1 MRYICL
7 MAKVSIGLQG
17 WRFEES
23 EIFTEEGEFRPLAE
37 IPDDTRQRLVR
48 LTYLHGEP
56 CMACHCIYGD
66 EQKRRCNEAT
76 IVYGEPMAEVLLC
89 AEHEADFLYW
99 FREGDGADTAGTDGV
114 QTEFVNW
121 FTNGNRSPDNYDGIE
136 HVITDPDSLP
146 SPPDADELTR
156 RLNQEY
162 DGKRKRIDLRTGE
175 ISWVNGSGDTTN
187 EESSLDI
194 NREYPTT

>member
-1 MRYICL
+1 
-7 MAKVSIGLQG
+7 MAKVSIGLRG

-23 EIFTEEGEFRPLAE
+23 EVFTEEGEFRPLDE
-37 IPDDTRQRLVR
+37 IPDDTRQQLVR
-48 LTYLHGEP
+48 LTYLQGEP

-66 EQKRRCNEAT
+66 EEKHRCKEAT

-89 AEHEADFLYW
+89 NEHEADFLYW
-99 FREGDGADTAGTDGV
+99 FRERDGADTAGTDSV
-114 QTEFVNW
+114 QTGFRKW
-121 FTNGNRSPDNYDGIE
+121 FTNGNRSPDDYGGLE
-136 HVITDPDSLP
+136 HVATDPDSLP

-175 ISWVNGSGDTTN
+175 ISWINGSDETIDEG
-187 EESSLDI
+187 SPLDI
-194 NREYPTT
+194 TREYPTT

>member
-1 MRYICL
+1 
-7 MAKVSIGLQG
+7 MAKVSIGLRG

-23 EIFTEEGEFRPLAE
+23 EIFTEEGEFRPLDE

-48 LTYLHGEP
+48 LTYLQGEP

-66 EQKRRCNEAT
+66 EEKHRCKEAT

-89 AEHEADFLYW
+89 NEHEADFLYW
-99 FREGDGADTAGTDGV
+99 FRERDGADTAGTDSV
-114 QTEFVNW
+114 QTGFKRW
-121 FTNGNRSPDNYDGIE
+121 FTNGNRSPDDYGGLE
-136 HVITDPDSLP
+136 HVATDPDSLP

-175 ISWVNGSGDTTN
+175 ISWINGSDETIDEG
-187 EESSLDI
+187 SPLDI
-194 NREYPTT
+194 TREYPTT

>member
-1 MRYICL
+1 
-7 MAKVSIGLQG
+7 MAKVSIELRG

-23 EIFTEEGEFRPLAE
+23 EIFTEEGEFRPLDE

-48 LTYLHGEP
+48 LTYLQGEP

-66 EQKRRCNEAT
+66 EEKHRCKEAT

-89 AEHEADFLYW
+89 NEHEADFLYW
-99 FREGDGADTAGTDGV
+99 FRERDGADTAGTDSV
-114 QTEFVNW
+114 QTGFTKW
-121 FTNGNRSPDNYDGIE
+121 FTNGNRSPDDYGGLE
-136 HVITDPDSLP
+136 HVATDPDSLP

-175 ISWVNGSGDTTN
+175 ISWINGSDETIDEG
-187 EESSLDI
+187 SPLDI
-194 NREYPTT
+194 TREYPTT

>member
-1 MRYICL
+1 
-7 MAKVSIGLQG
+7 MAKVSIGLRG

-23 EIFTEEGEFRPLAE
+23 EIFTEEGEFRPLDE

-48 LTYLHGEP
+48 LTYLQGEP
-56 CMACHCIYGD
+56 CMACHYIYGD
-66 EQKRRCNEAT
+66 EEKHRCKEAT

-89 AEHEADFLYW
+89 NEHEADFLYW
-99 FREGDGADTAGTDGV
+99 FRERDGADTAGTDSV
-114 QTEFVNW
+114 QTGFKRW
-121 FTNGNRSPDNYDGIE
+121 FTNGNRSPDDYGGLE
-136 HVITDPDSLP
+136 HVATDPDSLP

-175 ISWVNGSGDTTN
+175 ISWINGSDETIDEG
-187 EESSLDI
+187 SPLDI
-194 NREYPTT
+194 TREYPTT

>member
-1 MRYICL
+1 
-7 MAKVSIGLQG
+7 MAKVSIGLRG

-23 EIFTEEGEFRPLAE
+23 EIFTEEGEFRLLDE

-48 LTYLHGEP
+48 LTYLQGEP

-66 EQKRRCNEAT
+66 EEKHRCKEAT

-89 AEHEADFLYW
+89 NEHEADFLYW
-99 FREGDGADTAGTDGV
+99 FRERDGADTAGTDSV
-114 QTEFVNW
+114 QTGFTKW
-121 FTNGNRSPDNYDGIE
+121 FTNGNRSPDDYGGLE
-136 HVITDPDSLP
+136 HVATDPDSLP

-175 ISWVNGSGDTTN
+175 ISWINGSDETIDEG
-187 EESSLDI
+187 SPLDI
-194 NREYPTT
+194 TREYPTT